1 MRRICPHCKEPVTYP
16 PKMFEDLG
24 IDPLEFQNVTLF
36 RGRGCERCK
45 NSGYAGRLAIIEAMT
60 VSDQIRK
67 LIINR
72 ASTREMAKIAIKE
85 GMRTL
90 RMVGLDRAREGTS
103 TLEQVLVV
111 TSAH

>member
-1 MRRICPHCKEPVTYP
+1 MRRICSHCKEPVSYP
-16 PKMFEDLG
+16 DKMFNDLG
-24 IDPLEFQNVTLF
+24 IEPSTFSGVQLY
-36 RGRGCERCK
+36 RGRGCDRCK

-60 VSDQIRK
+60 ISDEIRK
-67 LIINR
+67 MIISRSNSR
-72 ASTREMAKIAIKE
+72 DMAKLAIGQ

-90 RMVGLDRAREGTS
+90 RMVALDRVRDGAS